1 MTFMPRIRSLAL
13 LPLALVLLLLVPGLG
28 SAWTLNGVQ
37 LDDGTCGHDL
47 QLGSNVTAS
56 SSATPWFLLFG
67 DGSKSSYQ
75 VSIDGTSIGTFNS
88 DSLANVCISDS
99 IHLTEGSHTLTARE
113 LAPNT
118 ANAVAPFTFTVDTVP
133 PTSPSQPAMASYSDS
148 GVLGDNTTM
157 FANPALTG
165 TAQPGVSILYYQNG
179 SPGFGGTVANST
191 GQWSAKTISL
201 SNGAHSMTALAQD
214 EAGNQSVPSPALQVT
229 VDSVHP
235 TVSITNPAAG
245 AAVSGTVNLA
255 ANAGDN
261 LAVWK
266 VAFQVDS
273 TTLATDTASPYSY
286 SWNSAAVANGTH
298 TLTTTATDT
307 AGNTTT
313 TTETITVQNNGTTTT
328 PSAPTLNSAA
338 SGNGTVALIWS
349 APTSNGGSAITG
361 YRVYRGTTSGSET
374 LLTTLGNVTSW
385 SDTGL
390 TNGTTYYYKVSALN
404 AVGESVA
411 SNELSA
417 KPATTP
423 GAPTLNSA
431 TPGNGTVA
439 LAWSAPAS
447 SGGSAITGYRVYRGT
462 ASGTETLLTTLSNVT
477 SFTDTGLTNGTTYY
491 YKVSALNS
499 VGESGVSNELS
510 AKPAAGA
517 TAPGAPTLNSAAAG
531 NGTVAL
537 GWSAPGSNGG
547 SAITGYKVYR
557 GTASGGETLLTTL
570 SNVTSFTDTGL
581 TNGTTYYYKVSALN
595 SVGESVASNELSA
608 KPAAV
613 PGAPTLNSATPGNGT
628 VALAWSAPT
637 NNGGSAITGY
647 RVYRGTASGG
657 ETLLTTLSNV
667 TSFSDTGLTNG
678 TTYYYK
684 VSALNAVGESVTSNE
699 MSAKPSAPT
708 NPPGAPTLNSATPGN
723 GTVALAWSAPTNNG
737 GSAITG
743 YRVYRSTAS
752 GGETLLTTLGNV
764 TSFADSGLTNG
775 TTYYYKVS
783 ALNSI
788 GESVASN
795 ELSARPAAVP
805 GAPALTN
812 AVPGNASVSLSWSTP
827 SSNGSAITGYRIYR
841 GTTSGGETLLTTV
854 GSVNSWT
861 DPTVANGVTYYYEVS
876 ALNFVGEGAASN
888 ELSARPA
895 TSPGPPTL
903 TTAALDT
910 PGVTLSWTTPGS
922 NGGSAITG
930 YRLYRGTSSGQET
943 LLATV
948 GVQMSYT
955 DTTVSNGATYYYE
968 VTAVN
973 AVGESAR
980 SNELS
985 VKVTGRHK

>member
-417 KPATTP
+417 KPA
-423 GAPTLNSA
+423 
-431 TPGNGTVA
+431 
-439 LAWSAPAS
+439 
-447 SGGSAITGYRVYRGT
+447 
-462 ASGTETLLTTLSNVT
+462 
-477 SFTDTGLTNGTTYY
+477 
-491 YKVSALNS
+491 
-499 VGESGVSNELS
+499 
-510 AKPAAGA
+510 AGA
-517 TAPGAPTLNSAAAG
+517 TAPGAPTLNSATPG

-613 PGAPTLNSATPGNGT
+613 
-628 VALAWSAPT
+628 
-637 NNGGSAITGY
+637 
-647 RVYRGTASGG
+647 
-657 ETLLTTLSNV
+657 
-667 TSFSDTGLTNG
+667 
-678 TTYYYK
+678 
-684 VSALNAVGESVTSNE
+684 
-699 MSAKPSAPT
+699 
-708 NPPGAPTLNSATPGN
+708 PGAPTLNSATPGN

-861 DPTVANGVTYYYEVS
+861 DTTVANGVTYYYEVS

-910 PGVTLSWTTPGS
+910 TGVTLSWTTPGS